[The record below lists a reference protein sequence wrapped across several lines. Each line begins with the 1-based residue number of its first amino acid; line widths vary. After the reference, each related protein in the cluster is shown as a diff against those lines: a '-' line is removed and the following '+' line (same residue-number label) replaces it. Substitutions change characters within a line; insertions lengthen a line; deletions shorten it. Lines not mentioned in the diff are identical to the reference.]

1 MSTKT
6 ASNEGKAWSSDATA
20 AARLPESAGGPVAA
34 NRFARNWRVVA
45 RRLRRLPA
53 FRPRLARVVP
63 AVVAAL
69 ALLILEG
76 IVFDGPIAGVR
87 GTLPASVLA
96 FFQAATRFG
105 KSDWLL
111 IPSGLLAIAVFL
123 GDWRCPSRVVAAAW
137 AEVGALAGV
146 FFVAITVPGLIT
158 DIIKPLVGRARPRAL
173 AEGASAFAPFHLGYA
188 HASFPSGHAD
198 TMAALAVVAVL
209 ALGARALPVVIGAM
223 IVAMSR
229 MVIGVHHFS
238 DVAAGVLLGGVI
250 AYLVVRSAAAAGI
263 GFTLNPDGSVRPRT
277 RSVRRVLARAGGAGA
292 LVGGLWA
299 AIVGRCD

>member
-6 ASNEGKAWSSDATA
+6 ASNEGKAWSPDA
-20 AARLPESAGGPVAA
+20 AARLPEPAGSPVATT
-34 NRFARNWRVVA
+34 RFARNWNVVA
-45 RRLRRLPA
+45 RRFRRLPA
-53 FRPRLARVVP
+53 FRPRLARAVP
-63 AVVAAL
+63 VVAA
-69 ALLILEG
+69 ALVLLVLEG
-76 IVFDGPIAGVR
+76 ILFDGPIVGVR

-111 IPSGLLAIAVFL
+111 IPSGLLVIAVAS
-123 GDWRCPSRVVAAAW
+123 GDWRGPPRAVAAAW

-146 FFVAITVPGLIT
+146 FFVAIAAPGLIA
-158 DIIKPLVGRARPRAL
+158 DIVKPLVGRARPRAL

-209 ALGARALPVVIGAM
+209 ALGARALPVVVGAM

-238 DVAAGVLLGGVI
+238 DVAAGVLLGGAV

-263 GFTLNPDGSVRPRT
+263 GFTLIPGGAVRPRT
-277 RSVRRVLARAGGAGA
+277 RSVRRILARAGGPGA
-292 LVGGLWA
+292 LIGGFWA
-299 AIVGRCD
+299 AIVGRRG